1 MSTAEQPN
9 EQAKFLTGS
18 LTKHIITMS
27 LTSAVGFVALFVVDL
42 VDMLFISMLG
52 VDELA
57 AAVGFAGTVMFMTT
71 SISIGLGITGGA
83 MVAKSLGQGSAER
96 ATEQLTH
103 VLIVGIVFAICFAAA
118 LYANLFELTG
128 LIGATGETQAL
139 AVSYLKILIP
149 TMPILLIGI
158 VCSAALRSYGAA
170 RLSMIV
176 TVVAGVVNAV
186 LDPIFIF
193 VLDMGLDG
201 AAWASVASRVSVA
214 GTGVWYITRRFGGFA
229 GLNLPALARDL
240 RPIAAIAIPAML
252 ANVAAPVGGAY
263 VTRAAAEF
271 GEAAVAGMAII
282 GRVTPIAF
290 ALIFA
295 MSGSIGPIIG
305 QNFGAGQ
312 HDRVRQAFN
321 RSILLIVVYVF
332 PAVAVLFLLRGTI
345 ADMFNAQGVARDLI
359 YLFCGPLSLAWIFT
373 GIIFLGNAAYN
384 NLGHPF
390 YSTWVNWGRNTLGI
404 VPFVYLGSRMWGAEG
419 VLIGQMAGSV
429 FIAITSFIL
438 AERLMRSSER
448 DQQVPKD
455 ETGFVKHRRAINILH
470 TRR

>member
-1 MSTAEQPN
+1 MSAPA
-9 EQAKFLTGS
+9 EQAKFLTGN
-18 LTKHIITMS
+18 LTQHIITMS
-27 LTSAVGFVALFVVDL
+27 LTSAIGFVALFVVDL

-52 VDELA
+52 IDELA
-57 AAVGFAGTVMFMTT
+57 AAVGFAGTVLFMTT
-71 SISIGLGITGGA
+71 SISIGMGIAGGA
-83 MVAKSLGQGSAER
+83 LVAKSLGENNSMR
-96 ATEQLTH
+96 ATELLTH
-103 VLIVGIVFAICFAAA
+103 VLIVGVGFALVFAGV
-118 LYANLFELTG
+118 LYANLYQLTG
-128 LIGATGETQAL
+128 LIGATGQTQEL

-158 VCSAALRSYGAA
+158 VCSAALRSHGAA
-170 RLSMIV
+170 RLSMVV
-176 TVVAGVVNAV
+176 TLIAGVVNAV

-201 AAWASVASRVSVA
+201 AAWASVMSRVSVA
-214 GTGVWYITRRFGGFA
+214 VTGVWYITRRFGGFA
-229 GLNLPALARDL
+229 GLSLPALGRDL
-240 RPIAAIAIPAML
+240 RVIAAIAIPAML

-271 GEAAVAGMAII
+271 GESAVAGMAII

-305 QNFGAGQ
+305 QNFGAGR

-321 RSILLIVVYVF
+321 RSIFLIVIYVF
-332 PAVAVLFLLRGTI
+332 PAVIVLFFLRDFI

-359 YLFCGPLSLAWIFT
+359 FLFCGPLSLAWIFN
-373 GIIFLGNAAYN
+373 GVIFLGNAAYN

-404 VPFVYLGSRMWGAEG
+404 IPFVYIGAQYWGAEG
-419 VLIGQMAGSV
+419 VLIGQMAGGV
-429 FIAITSFIL
+429 FVAIGSFIL
-438 AERLMRSSER
+438 AERLMKSSER
-448 DQQVPKD
+448 NQIPNLREPAFRTHQRALSI
-455 ETGFVKHRRAINILH
+455 THLRR
-470 TRR
+470 